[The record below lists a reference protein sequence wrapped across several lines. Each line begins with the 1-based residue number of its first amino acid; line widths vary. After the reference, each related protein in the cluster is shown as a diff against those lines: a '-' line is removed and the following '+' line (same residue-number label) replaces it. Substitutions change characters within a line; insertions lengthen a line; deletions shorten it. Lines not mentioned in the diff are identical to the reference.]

1 MEDVG
6 YKVGTILTE
15 ETSMT
20 KQRRAKKIID
30 GLTRKYPWWKSKS
43 SSEKINETEMTMPRS
58 TFEGKSTFV

>member
-20 KQRRAKKIID
+20 KQLRAKKIID

-43 SSEKINETEMTMPRS
+43 SSEKINETKMTMPRS
-58 TFEGKSTFV
+58 TFEGKNTFV